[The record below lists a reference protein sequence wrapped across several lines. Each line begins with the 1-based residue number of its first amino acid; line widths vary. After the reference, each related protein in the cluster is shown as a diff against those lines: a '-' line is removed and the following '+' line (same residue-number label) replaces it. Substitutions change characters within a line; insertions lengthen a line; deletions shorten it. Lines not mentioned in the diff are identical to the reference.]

1 MREVSSRR
9 RTLQSSG
16 AQLPR
21 NKRPSS
27 SPTWTALRGV
37 LLKRWQPDTAEK
49 GHRTVGLIEGGTI
62 SQEPEGEK
70 MKELVPHEIIERRI
84 FLLRGQKA
92 MLSLHL
98 AELYGVETRTLNQA
112 VKRNRARFPKDFMFQ
127 LTESEAQW
135 LVSQNVIPHQKYREL

>member
-1 MREVSSRR
+1 M
-9 RTLQSSG
+9 
-16 AQLPR
+16 
-21 NKRPSS
+21 
-27 SPTWTALRGV
+27 
-37 LLKRWQPDTAEK
+37 
-49 GHRTVGLIEGGTI
+49 GLIEGGTI